1 MDNNIESLEKVLKD
15 ISKYERIGL
24 DTSYLRSFIK
34 NYKLFMELNEIEPD
48 IKSDSYSGR
57 MKILTSILNDN
68 KLFPRIIDIVEFTN
82 TNLDIE
88 FKSQKASREV
98 TVSRIIKRA
107 EKDDDFKENLKSKL
121 TSLIEDGYYKEKKKA
136 VTSKK
141 SRLND
146 LDKWAKMLRDL

>member
-24 DTSYLRSFIK
+24 DTSYLKSFIK
-34 NYKLFMELNEIEPD
+34 NYKLFMELNKIEPG
-48 IKSDSYSGR
+48 IKPDSYSDR
-57 MKILTSILNDN
+57 MRILTSILSDN
-68 KLFPRIIDIVEFTN
+68 KLFPRVIDIVEFTN

-88 FKSQKASREV
+88 FKSQKASREI

-121 TSLIEDGYYKEKKKA
+121 SSLIDDGYYKEKKKA

>member
-1 MDNNIESLEKVLKD
+1 MDKNIDNLEKVLKD

-24 DTSYLRSFIK
+24 DTSYLKSFIK
-34 NYKLFMELNEIEPD
+34 NYKLFLELNEIESD
-48 IKSDSYSGR
+48 IKHDSYSDR
-57 MKILTSILNDN
+57 IKILTSILNDN

-88 FKSQKASREV
+88 FKSQKASRYI
-98 TVSRIIKRA
+98 TINRIIKRS
-107 EKDDDFKENLKSKL
+107 EKDDDFKKNLKSKL
-121 TSLIEDGYYKEKKKA
+121 KSLINDGYYKEQKKP

-146 LDKWAKMLRDL
+146 LDKWAEMLRDL

>member
-24 DTSYLRSFIK
+24 DTSYLKSFIK
-34 NYKLFMELNEIEPD
+34 NYKLFMELNKIEPG
-48 IKSDSYSGR
+48 IKSDSYSDR
-57 MKILTSILNDN
+57 MRILTSILNDN
-68 KLFPRIIDIVEFTN
+68 KLFPRVIDIVEFTN

-88 FKSQKASREV
+88 FKSQKASREI

-107 EKDDDFKENLKSKL
+107 EKDEDFKENLKSKL
-121 TSLIEDGYYKEKKKA
+121 SSLIDDGYYKEKKKA

>member
-1 MDNNIESLEKVLKD
+1 MDKNIENLENVLKN

-24 DTSYLRSFIK
+24 DTSYLKSFIK
-34 NYKLFMELNEIEPD
+34 NFKLFMELNDIEPD
-48 IKSDSYSGR
+48 VEHGNYSDR
-57 MKILTSILNDN
+57 MKILKNILSDK

-88 FKSQKASREV
+88 FKSQKASRD
-98 TVSRIIKRA
+98 TTIIRIIKRA
-107 EKDDDFKENLKSKL
+107 EKDDGFKDNIKKKL
-121 TSLIEDGYYKEKKKA
+121 ASLIDDGYYKEQKKTVA
-136 VTSKK
+136 SKE